1 MDTNLLYGEMAG
13 SWLVHLAIPAAVAVL
28 FSYLPSMSTK
38 TRGYILLGGTVLLSF
53 LVQAGLLTS
62 LQAAA
67 CKGVKDYGSIFTG
80 AAIAAVIT
88 AVLAAIPIFFEPM
101 RLAVSQIFIR
111 HMPELTAGAA
121 RLDTAVIS
129 AAENVYTDERE
140 EGQNQ
145 QGGALLNQRG
155 GALTP
160 DQYAEQERRELTIG
174 TAYWTAFAGA
184 YGIGLGSLISA
195 KCPAVSTPPRPLQVA
210 A

>member
-111 HMPELTAGAA
+111 HMPELTRRGAEVDEIA
-121 RLDTAVIS
+121 IT
-129 AAENVYTDERE
+129 AAEVYGNAVRTETETPVRTE
-140 EGQNQ
+140 TPV
-145 QGGALLNQRG
+145 QRG
-155 GALTP
+155 GALTSE
-160 DQYAEQERRELTIG
+160 QYAEQERRELTIG

>member
-88 AVLAAIPIFFEPM
+88 AVLAAVPIFFEPM

-111 HMPELTAGAA
+111 HMPELTRRGAEVNEIA
-121 RLDTAVIS
+121 S
-129 AAENVYTDERE
+129 AAGEAYAATARRE
-140 EGQNQ
+140 EGQ
-145 QGGALLNQRG
+145 QGVALLNQRG
-155 GALTP
+155 GALTSE
-160 DQYAEQERRELTIG
+160 QYAEQERRELTIG